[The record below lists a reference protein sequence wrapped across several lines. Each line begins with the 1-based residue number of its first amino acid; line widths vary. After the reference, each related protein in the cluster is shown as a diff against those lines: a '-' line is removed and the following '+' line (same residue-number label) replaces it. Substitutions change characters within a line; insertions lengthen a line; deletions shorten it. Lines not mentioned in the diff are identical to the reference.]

1 MQRDMDHWL
10 IFCGACEIIV
20 QPILN
25 FLSSVADS
33 LFSSGYTFGGP
44 TPPPPPAA
52 APAFSPVGPL
62 VERGITQLELM
73 AKGFNNN
80 NNNSNNNNNN
90 INSNLN
96 GVVNESNTV
105 GVPIG
110 NNKKVEHKRRSECAL
125 YQETVE
131 RRSQQSANGGS
142 VTGSKRRW
150 ERDSSSQALVSP
162 VVKSEATS
170 RPSCGCRGSSVTTS
184 KYHVSCM

>member
-1 MQRDMDHWL
+1 MEHCTSNTYL
-10 IFCGACEIIV
+10 
-20 QPILN
+20 
-25 FLSSVADS
+25 LSTVADS

-80 NNNSNNNNNN
+80 NNNNN

-96 GVVNESNTV
+96 GVVNESNTASA
-105 GVPIG
+105 PIG
-110 NNKKVEHKRRSECAL
+110 NNKKVENKRRSECAL
-125 YQETVE
+125 YQEAVE

-142 VTGSKRRW
+142 GTGNKRRW
-150 ERDSSSQALVSP
+150 DRDSSHAAPTSP

-170 RPSCGCRGSSVTTS
+170 RPSCGCRGSTIGAS
-184 KYHVSCM
+184 KYRVRCLN

>member
-1 MQRDMDHWL
+1 
-10 IFCGACEIIV
+10 
-20 QPILN
+20 
-25 FLSSVADS
+25 
-33 LFSSGYTFGGP
+33 
-44 TPPPPPAA
+44 
-52 APAFSPVGPL
+52 
-62 VERGITQLELM
+62 M

-80 NNNSNNNNNN
+80 NNNNSNNNNN

-96 GVVNESNTV
+96 GVVNESNTA

-131 RRSQQSANGGS
+131 RRSQQSANGG
-142 VTGSKRRW
+142 TGTGNKRRW
-150 ERDSSSQALVSP
+150 ERDSSSHALAASP

-184 KYHVSCM
+184 KYHVSFM